1 MSVLLQSLIVKTV
14 FCLFFVSW
22 LLVVSLAEG
31 QTLKESNQQP
41 NTVANPVDVQAPS
54 QETASSIGRAV
65 SLEFPLNLDG
75 ILDESIYTTVQPMS
89 DFIQVEP
96 MEGLPAT
103 EVTEVWVF
111 FDDDHMSELGSKL
124 LSEFIISKKGCSEFE
139 VFKGQESFKI
149 KSFIRANAWALFRS
163 GKSTFKKGELIE
175 CFNPLGVQQ

>member
-111 FDDDHMSELGSKL
+111 FDDNHIYFVARCWETEPDRLMVDEMRRDNTNIG
-124 LSEFIISKKGCSEFE
+124 LS
-139 VFKGQESFKI
+139 
-149 KSFIRANAWALFRS
+149 
-163 GKSTFKKGELIE
+163 LIHI
-175 CFNPLGVQQ
+175 